1 MRLRLERGEGKPSE
15 LSNSTIRAL
24 SFAGRSLE
32 ARSKESELDRYEP
45 CFRNLAA
52 IDNALSAI
60 EQQLSSLIGLT
71 PDLRRQ
77 LTKMGDKSEAFCRQA
92 VDVLG
97 ENPGILPRDFDFPG
111 LRRDLQMLDVLRPRI
126 IRMRKL
132 QQLLDDSEMA
142 LGSDVMSGA
151 LEGYSF
157 LKVAGK
163 GKGLDELRKMLAV
176 RFSKRGT
183 TSNTEL
189 PAALPAA

>member
-1 MRLRLERGEGKPSE
+1 MSQNLIDMSLTSE
-15 LSNSTIRAL
+15 
-24 SFAGRSLE
+24 
-32 ARSKESELDRYEP
+32 
-45 CFRNLAA
+45 NLGA

-132 QQLLDDSEMA
+132 QQLLNDSEMA
-142 LGSDVMSGA
+142 PGSDAISGA

-157 LKVAGK
+157 LKVADK
-163 GKGLDELRKMLAV
+163 GKGLDELKKMLAA
-176 RFSKRGT
+176 RFSKRPAT
-183 TSNTEL
+183 LNAEPL
-189 PAALPAA
+189 PTLPTG